1 MPDAAAPIL
10 YTFRRCPYAM
20 RARLA
25 LSAARLDIGVRE
37 VVLRDKPAEMLEA
50 SPKGTVPVLVLE
62 SGEVIDESLDVMR
75 WALAQAAPESWLDAD
90 AGETDALIAQ
100 NDGPFK
106 RALDRYKYPNRYED
120 EGADPV
126 ENRGAGLAIV
136 EDLSERIA
144 ANGGQLFGAAPTLA
158 DMAIFPFVRQFAHTD
173 MDWWEGAAPGPVK
186 TWLAG
191 HKESARFRAIMKK
204 YPQWAPGD
212 AEPAL
217 PLSGP
222 VGG

>member
-1 MPDAAAPIL
+1 MPEAAAPTL

-25 LSAARLDIGVRE
+25 LSSAQLDIRVRE
-37 VVLRDKPAEMLEA
+37 VVLRDKPAAMLEA

-75 WALAQAAPESWLDAD
+75 WALAEADPEGWLSAD
-90 AGETDALIAQ
+90 AAETDALIGQ

-106 RALDRYKYPNRYED
+106 RALDRYKYPNRYKD

-126 ENRGAGLAIV
+126 ENRDAGLVIL
-136 EDLSERIA
+136 EGLSQRIA
-144 ANGGQLFGAAPTLA
+144 ANGGQLCGPAPTLA

-173 MDWWEGAAPGPVK
+173 MDWWESAAPGPVK
-186 TWLAG
+186 SWLSG

-217 PLSGP
+217 PVSG
-222 VGG
+222 

>member
-1 MPDAAAPIL
+1 MSGDAAPIL

-25 LSAARLDIGVRE
+25 LSAAQLDIRVRE
-37 VVLRDKPAEMLEA
+37 VVLRDKPAAMLEA

-75 WALAQAAPESWLDAD
+75 WALAQADPEGWLDAD
-90 AGETDALIAQ
+90 AGETIALIAR

-106 RALDRYKYPNRYED
+106 SALDRYKYPNRYED

-126 ENRGAGLAIV
+126 ENRDAGLVIL
-136 EDLSERIA
+136 EDLSQRIA
-144 ANGGQLFGAAPTLA
+144 ANGGQLFSAAPTLA

-186 TWLAG
+186 TWLVG

-204 YPQWAPGD
+204 YPQWAPGET
-212 AEPAL
+212 EPAL
-217 PLSGP
+217 PHSGP